1 MPKSESQQDSNP
13 DAKVVSIRTSAMPP
27 TRAAQ
32 LSTDALALAAAGLGP
47 VRQERFAER
56 VYENLFHAI
65 VEGKIS
71 VGSRLPSENDLATL
85 FDVSRPIVRQALD
98 RLREDQLVE
107 SRRGSGTYVMDKPE
121 LAGKAANAEPSE
133 RIGHIMN
140 GLELRMVIEPEC
152 AYMAALRRSTADL
165 TRMDELLTGN
175 LIVQL
180 KSGRIN
186 LAVLFDDGQLSPF
199 ACTPMVEEEMMY
211 ITRADSQ
218 YGVKEGKGKSKS
230 VTLAKAIK
238 APLIL
243 PGLQHGV
250 RPRIENV
257 VRAHGMSLENVIE
270 INSVAIL
277 KSAILADIGATIL
290 PVAPLLS
297 EIERGDMIAH
307 PISGERMVRTLALCA
322 SKNIPLTNAAAA
334 VERLVL
340 DVTDDLCRK
349 GKWLHAEALARE

>member
-1 MPKSESQQDSNP
+1 MELRQLRYFVAIVDHGSLSRAARVLHIAQPALTQQIRQLEEELEAQLLHRSAQGVIATDAGKTFYEHAQAILKQVI
-13 DAKVVSIRTSAMPP
+13 DAKSAVAQSNDKPSGTVALGIPQSVSG
-27 TRAAQ
+27 
-32 LSTDALALAAAGLGP
+32 ALALPL
-47 VRQERFAER
+47 
-56 VYENLFHAI
+56 LTAI
-65 VEGKIS
+65 
-71 VGSRLPSENDLATL
+71 RAT
-85 FDVSRPIVRQALD
+85 
-98 RLREDQLVE
+98 
-107 SRRGSGTYVMDKPE
+107 YPE
-121 LAGKAANAEPSE
+121 ITL
-133 RIGHIMN
+133 
-140 GLELRMVIEPEC
+140 L
-152 AYMAALRRSTADL
+152 L
-165 TRMDELLTGN
+165 TEELTGN

-199 ACTPMVEEEMMY
+199 ASTPMVEEEMMY

-218 YGVKEGKGKSKS
+218 YGAGKSKS

-257 VRAHGMSLENVIE
+257 VRTHGMSLANVIE

-297 EIERGDMIAH
+297 EIERGDMLAH

-349 GKWLHAEALARE
+349 GKWLHAVTLKRE